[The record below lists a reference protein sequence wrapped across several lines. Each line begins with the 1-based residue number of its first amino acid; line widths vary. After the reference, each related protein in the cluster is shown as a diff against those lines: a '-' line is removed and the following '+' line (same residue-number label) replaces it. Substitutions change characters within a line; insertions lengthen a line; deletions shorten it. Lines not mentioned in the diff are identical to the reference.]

1 MVDWER
7 LVTLIESVMLKF
19 FLLQAHVLVQRIAS
33 LLLCHTSTGKTFY
46 CDQIIIATRID
57 YKIATNERNLMFFVP
72 LKSRES
78 ELFANGLIA
87 NFKQIHGK
95 LQWNRMG
102 ICILIDSMCF

>member
-1 MVDWER
+1 
-7 LVTLIESVMLKF
+7 MLYKHGN
-19 FLLQAHVLVQRIAS
+19 A
-33 LLLCHTSTGKTFY
+33 FY
-46 CDQIIIATRID
+46 FDQNIIVTRID

-95 LQWNRMG
+95 LQWNRMD
-102 ICILIDSMCF
+102 ICILIESVCF